1 LSVWAKNLT
10 DELLV
15 SGQALLYTP
24 DCRDFTF
31 QSQSATLLDS
41 YQPPRTFGA
50 TLRWNFA
57 P

>member
-1 LSVWAKNLT
+1 MWAKNLT